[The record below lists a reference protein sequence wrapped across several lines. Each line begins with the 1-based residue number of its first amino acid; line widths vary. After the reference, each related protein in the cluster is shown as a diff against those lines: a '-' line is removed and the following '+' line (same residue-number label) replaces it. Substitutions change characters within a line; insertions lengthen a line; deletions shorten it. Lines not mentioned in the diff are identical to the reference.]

1 MNPAGRWELRNT
13 YERVN
18 AHLDETDEEDVDA
31 GCAIFALRDA
41 RTLKSLFPA
50 PPPAASPLFLAEE
63 RNCPSE
69 VMVSCSAMS
78 STSVSASSSLS
89 ADAAEATEAKVL

>member
-1 MNPAGRWELRNT
+1 M
-13 YERVN
+13 N
-18 AHLDETDEEDVDA
+18 AHLDEMDEEDVDA

>member
-1 MNPAGRWELRNT
+1 M
-13 YERVN
+13 N
-18 AHLDETDEEDVDA
+18 AHLDEMDEEDVDA

-41 RTLKSLFPA
+41 RTLKSLLPA
-50 PPPAASPLFLAEE
+50 PPPPAASPFVLAEE

>member
-1 MNPAGRWELRNT
+1 M
-13 YERVN
+13 N
-18 AHLDETDEEDVDA
+18 AHLDEMDEEDVDA
-31 GCAIFALRDA
+31 GCCAIFALRDA
-41 RTLKSLFPA
+41 RTLKSLLPA
-50 PPPAASPLFLAEE
+50 PPPPPAASPFVLAEE

-89 ADAAEATEAKVL
+89 ADAAEATEARVL